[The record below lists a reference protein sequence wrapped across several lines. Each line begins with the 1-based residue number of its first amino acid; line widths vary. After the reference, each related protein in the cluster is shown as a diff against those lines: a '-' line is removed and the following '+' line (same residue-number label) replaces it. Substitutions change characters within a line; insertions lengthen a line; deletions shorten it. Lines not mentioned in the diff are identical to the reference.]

1 MKQYQVIRSK
11 RKTIA
16 ISFDRDGNLVVKA
29 PYFLRNYEIDSFVR
43 SKEEWISATSMRL
56 DREKE
61 KQKALR
67 PKLEN
72 GEILPYLGEQ
82 MLLSVIRED
91 RKRAKVNSVMG
102 RILLVVPY
110 DADYEYRRNALI
122 MWYRKEA
129 AKIIREK
136 AAEFAEK
143 LSVNFMGIHIKDTKS
158 RWGSCSSKG
167 NLNFSWR
174 LVMAPE
180 QVLEY
185 VVIHELCHL
194 RYMDHS
200 EKFWNLVSEFCPAYK
215 QYRKWLRDYGD
226 RLYLF

>member
-1 MKQYQVIRSK
+1 MKQYQ
-11 RKTIA
+11 
-16 ISFDRDGNLVVKA
+16 F
-29 PYFLRNYEIDSFVR
+29 
-43 SKEEWISATSMRL
+43 
-56 DREKE
+56 
-61 KQKALR
+61 
-67 PKLEN
+67 EN